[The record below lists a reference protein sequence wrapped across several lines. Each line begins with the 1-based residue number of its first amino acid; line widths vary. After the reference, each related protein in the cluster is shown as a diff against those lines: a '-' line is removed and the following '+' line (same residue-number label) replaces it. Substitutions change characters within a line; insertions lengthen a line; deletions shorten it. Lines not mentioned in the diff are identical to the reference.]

1 MRWLWLGLLAA
12 LAGCPGDSVAP
23 ACIVVDE
30 ACAPGYVPTFTNV
43 YTNTIVPKC
52 SMTSSCHSNAGHQG
66 GLSLAEGE
74 AAAYAALLATS
85 TIDPSRKRVVPGDPA
100 CSLLIVRTSSP
111 GTSYQMPK
119 GDPLSEQESCA
130 LLQWVAAGA
139 MAGSAR

>member
-1 MRWLWLGLLAA
+1 MRRLSLVVLAS
-12 LAGCPGDSVAP
+12 LAGCPSDTPVP
-23 ACIVVDE
+23 ACTAVDVS
-30 ACAPGYVPTFTNV
+30 CAPGYVPTFDNV

-52 SMTSSCHSNAGHQG
+52 SMTSSCHSTAGHQG
-66 GLSLAEGE
+66 GLSLADGE
-74 AAAYAALLATS
+74 DAAYAALLATS

-100 CSLLIVRTSSP
+100 CSLLIVRTASP

-130 LLQWVAAGA
+130 LVQWVAAGA